1 MLLRVASWLFQLPGR
16 LLAPLFR
23 SRLSLLIFFMLVAA
37 GVFLVKHHLS
47 EGTQEESFPLA
58 TPQHYVIQ
66 RETPLREARQHC
78 VGPLPD
84 NQGSPW
90 PTSAGY
96 LHEPDWHA
104 GSQLQTLMLDNQR
117 NQFAVLVKLEN
128 TTKQLLAEVF
138 LPAASSF
145 NLKLESNGR
154 YVMKVKDIHSGCS
167 FRTALSVA
175 DRPDGTLPLT
185 FAEEGPDQYHPIGDR
200 EF

>member
-23 SRLSLLIFFMLVAA
+23 NRLRLLIFFMLIAA
-37 GVFLVKHHLS
+37 GLFLIKRHLS

-58 TPQHYVIQ
+58 TPQHYAIQ
-66 RETPLREARQHC
+66 REAPLREARQHC

-104 GSQLQTLMLDNQR
+104 DSQVQTLTLDNKR
-117 NQFAVLVKLEN
+117 NEFAVLVKLEN
-128 TTKQLLAEVF
+128 ATKQLQAEVF

-145 NLKLESNGR
+145 TIKLENNGH
-154 YVMKVKDIHSGCS
+154 YVMKVKNIHSGCS
-167 FRTALSVA
+167 FRTAFSVA
-175 DRPDGTLPLT
+175 DRSDGTLPLT
-185 FAEEGPDQYHPIGDR
+185 FAEEGPERYHPISDR

>member
-37 GVFLVKHHLS
+37 GVFLAKRHLS
-47 EGTQEESFPLA
+47 EGAQEESL
-58 TPQHYVIQ
+58 TLTTSQNYVIQ
-66 RETPLREARQHC
+66 REAPLREARQHC

-90 PTSAGY
+90 PASAGY
-96 LHEPDWHA
+96 LHEPDWHT
-104 GSQLQTLMLDNQR
+104 GSQLQTLALDNKR
-117 NQFAVLVKLEN
+117 NEFAVLVKLEN
-128 TTKQLLAEVF
+128 ANKQLLAEVF
-138 LPAASSF
+138 LPANSSF
-145 NLKLESNGR
+145 NIKLESNGH
-154 YVMKVKDIHSGCS
+154 YVMKVKNIHSGCS
-167 FRTALSVA
+167 FRTAFSVA

-185 FAEEGPDQYHPIGDR
+185 FSEEGPDQYHPIGNR